1 MKTTISGLKLDMVV
15 ILLSRLKM
23 SLRNCCFSIIPKSNH
38 LMPEV
43 LIICSAYGRMKSY
56 AVRRVPLEA

>member
-38 LMPEV
+38 LMGSFFFAF
-43 LIICSAYGRMKSY
+43 I
-56 AVRRVPLEA
+56 

>member
-38 LMPEV
+38 LIGKPFC
-43 LIICSAYGRMKSY
+43 CSNSTQSATVSIK
-56 AVRRVPLEA
+56 ATK

>member
-38 LMPEV
+38 LMSG
-43 LIICSAYGRMKSY
+43 IFSY
-56 AVRRVPLEA
+56 QM